1 MRMDSDGLRWRTKSM
16 EIESLEGVMRLV
28 QCAQKKAAVVK
39 SSTNFTA
46 VLVHSLVQT
55 EMSPLPGP
63 DEVFDMCT
71 PPCSAS

>member
-1 MRMDSDGLRWRTKSM
+1 MRMESDVGLRWTPM
-16 EIESLEGVMRLV
+16 EDIESLEGVMRLV
-28 QCAQKKAAVVK
+28 QCAQRKAAVVK

>member
-1 MRMDSDGLRWRTKSM
+1 M
-16 EIESLEGVMRLV
+16 EDIESLEGVMRLV
-28 QCAQKKAAVVK
+28 QSLQCAQKKAAVVK

-63 DEVFDMCT
+63 DEVLDMCT
-71 PPCSAS
+71 PPCSDS

>member
-1 MRMDSDGLRWRTKSM
+1 M
-16 EIESLEGVMRLV
+16 EDIESLEGVMRLV

-71 PPCSAS
+71 PRSAS